1 MHKIATILLA
11 AFVALTSLFN
21 FNQRA
26 QAQNPN
32 GTEESERGR
41 LSPAEAE
48 RIIALRAREVMRALK
63 RRDMQRLATF
73 VHPQKGVRFSPY
85 VYVEP
90 KSHRVV
96 RRNQLA
102 SLYRSKRRLTW
113 GEADGSGD
121 PIRLTFRKYFDYFV
135 YRQDLLTDKKPAYNA
150 PSQGGNTISNVL
162 ATYPRAITVTYG
174 HDGITGPEGGAM
186 DWQRLTLVFE
196 RLGNQ
201 WYLTGIVNDEWTI

>member
-1 MHKIATILLA
+1 MHKLATILLA
-11 AFVALTSLFN
+11 AVVVLTPLFN
-21 FNQRA
+21 VGHRA
-26 QAQNPN
+26 QAQTQ
-32 GTEESERGR
+32 TEDTERGR

-48 RIIALRAREVMRALK
+48 RIIATRAREVMRALK

-96 RRNQLA
+96 KRGQSPAFTVA
-102 SLYRSKRRLTW
+102 SGGSSGAKQ
-113 GEADGSGD
+113 DGSGD
-121 PIRLTFRKYFDYFV
+121 PIRLTFRQYFDGYV

-150 PSQGGNTISNVL
+150 PAQGGNTISNVL
-162 ATYPRAITVTYG
+162 ATYPRAVTVTYG